1 MANQQVGSES
11 GSSRSRRQPTSES
24 NFQVPLVKENEDTYL
39 NDYFVEAPGSLPGE
53 LKIPSDAYYPQIFL
67 INYSETEAT
76 RTQIASLENCQ
87 EYLDDLDTV
96 TWIDIQ
102 GLGSEEVLRQMGQI
116 FNLNHLLLED
126 IVNIPQ
132 RPKIEEV
139 ENSLLVISR
148 MVKPTSDRQGF
159 ISEQISF
166 ILGNQY
172 LLTVQERP
180 NFDTFNAV
188 RGHIRNNRGQIR
200 KLGADY
206 LLYMLLDTA
215 IDGFFPLL
223 EDYSIRLEEISNRAI
238 FQPNQQV
245 IEDIFQI
252 RQELLAL
259 CRAINPQRD
268 KVKRLLRDRQDL
280 ISPQVQQ
287 YLQDCYEHSL
297 QAIETAE
304 GYRDLS
310 NSLID
315 VYTSSVNNRTN
326 NAMNFLTIVLSIYTP
341 LAFITGLYG
350 MNFNPKISPWNMP
363 ELNWY
368 WGYPMALAIMGL
380 SAMAMIIFF
389 WRSGW
394 FVPFKTFIKVLG
406 TQNKKSGSC

>member
-11 GSSRSRRQPTSES
+11 GYSRSRRQPTSES

-53 LKIPSDAYYPQIFL
+53 LKIPSDADYPQIFL

-180 NFDTFNAV
+180 NFDPFNAV

-280 ISPQVQQ
+280 ISPQVQE

-406 TQNKKSGSC
+406 TQNKKNGSC